1 MNRDNMKIYS
11 LIILAIILTGL
22 AAPIRAMVYV
32 NAQQGQVGEVTTP
45 TSKGVEALII
55 VLRKAIERARELFI
69 KWNVSSEEKAWSR
82 LEEINASIV
91 NVVDLLNAG
100 KIDEARKLAISL
112 LKELAELIKNMA
124 RKYGKHLINATNAT
138 MGLRHRLELRIRIRL
153 LNNTINVLL
162 NLTTRIKEAN
172 ATLAEKLRIQLKET
186 KNKLSKALEALEKG
200 NVSEAKELIRDVEYM
215 VKKVRRTINHIIM
228 DTVKRRVCQY
238 IDKAIER
245 IKWAIEILKNR
256 AKELEEM
263 NLTIAATRLRKAIAK
278 LQETIRKLKNITAD
292 ELNTTIT
299 PAMLARIYMSTMKEV
314 HILRGEVKQRVEH
327 AEKVKNIAPYVNDLV
342 YLVRGLPRA
351 LQQISKHMKILPRE
365 TKQLIEDIA
374 TSINELRDLIKE
386 LVNATQIGDESKV
399 EEVKEKIHE
408 LIEEI
413 KSMVKELKDKIK
425 HKPVPKPIVIV
436 LDEIEEL
443 LVKMHIHVEKA
454 LENVS
459 RTSIEMKKNRERVM
473 EGLEYLK
480 EKIEEIKE
488 IVEEKGKRKAHT
500 MKVKLRLENML
511 KLLEQIR
518 IQLKNN
524 KTEEAIKL
532 ILKLKQLVI
541 EAEKACV
548 RLGLGKEVSAKLAK
562 TILITG
568 ILVDMLRHSG

>member
-1 MNRDNMKIYS
+1 MDNMKIYS

-22 AAPIRAMVYV
+22 ATPIGTMVYV
-32 NAQQGQVGEVTTP
+32 NAQRGQVNEVTTP
-45 TSKGVEALII
+45 TSKGVEAIII
-55 VLRKAIERARELFI
+55 VLRKAIERTRELFI

-342 YLVRGLPRA
+342 CLVRGLPRA

-532 ILKLKQLVI
+532 ILKFKQLVI

>member
-1 MNRDNMKIYS
+1 MDNMKICS
-11 LIILAIILTGL
+11 LIILAIILAGL
-22 AAPIRAMVYV
+22 TTPIGTMVYV
-32 NAQQGQVGEVTTP
+32 NAQQGQVNEVTTP
-45 TSKGVEALII
+45 TSKGVEAIII
-55 VLRKAIERARELFI
+55 VLRKAIERTRELFI

-91 NVVDLLNAG
+91 NVVNLLNAG

-112 LKELAELIKNMA
+112 LKELAELIRDMA

-138 MGLRHRLELRIRIRL
+138 MKLRHRLELRIRIRL

-172 ATLAEKLRIQLKET
+172 VALAEKLRMQLEEAKD
-186 KNKLSKALEALEKG
+186 KLSKALEALEKG

-245 IKWAIEILKNR
+245 IKRAIEILENR

-314 HILRGEVKQRVEH
+314 HILRGEVKQRMEH

-342 YLVRGLPRA
+342 RLVRGLPRA

-374 TSINELRDLIKE
+374 TSINKLKDLIKE

-399 EEVKEKIHE
+399 EEVRGKIHE

-413 KSMVKELKDKIK
+413 KSVIEELKDKIK
-425 HKPVPKPIVIV
+425 HKPVPKPILIV
-436 LDEIEEL
+436 LDEIEGS
-443 LVKMHIHVEKA
+443 LVKIHIHVEKT
-454 LENVS
+454 LGNVS
-459 RTSIEMKKNRERVM
+459 RTPIEMKKNRERVM

-480 EKIEEIKE
+480 EKIGEIKE

-500 MKVKLRLENML
+500 VEVKLRLENML

-524 KTEEAIKL
+524 KTEEAIRL
-532 ILKLKQLVI
+532 MLQLKQLVI
-541 EAEKACV
+541 EAEEACIK
-548 RLGLGKEVSAKLAK
+548 LGLGKEVSAKLAK
-562 TILITG
+562 TILIIG
-568 ILVDMLRHSG
+568 ILVDTLRQSG